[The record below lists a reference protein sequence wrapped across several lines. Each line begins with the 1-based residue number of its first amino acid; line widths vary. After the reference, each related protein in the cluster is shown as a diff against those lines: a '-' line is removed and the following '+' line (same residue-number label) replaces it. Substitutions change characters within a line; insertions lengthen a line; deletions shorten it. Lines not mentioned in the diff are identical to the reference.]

1 MVMAWNEERS
11 RRRVAAHDSST
22 FVVRVSDLC
31 RDMDFENLGSQD
43 VKRVHGAHI
52 YADVPNFHL
61 AVEDAG
67 GNKEEQKKLL
77 RAASVLRRVQD
88 QLLGENDVKAIQ
100 YQAARLHCLNY
111 KPYNSEEEE
120 SNENRRA
127 ERAKRS
133 VIMAITLNS
142 YLFDVFNGVF
152 KEVRKFQSAVGI
164 SSGVSYVGNIGL
176 HGERER
182 IGLGSCANLG
192 AKVLGGH
199 DTITITSDVY
209 EILPDDLKELFSK
222 CGQIAGVGTY
232 QAKGVR
238 WSKYPELMDDLGVK
252 FDEEALKQA
261 TEGHKDDLP
270 LAEMDV
276 IEPTT
281 LINPTL
287 LTEGNNRRTQA
298 VAIFADIDGFTKHV
312 QEAEKNEDVESLV
325 RQLRMVRQEFH
336 KVISDDY
343 EGLVIQH
350 QGDRVLALVHTP
362 TGGDGHQKRCEI
374 AVDVAIG
381 IQSSMDHVLNKRLG
395 DGQKNLRVAIGLDV
409 GKALVTRLGKR
420 GEKTVVFLGP
430 EVESAEDL
438 QLRSKGQEIRIGQA
452 VYNALPEGSTKCG
465 FSEDGKGA
473 YVAFKLT
480 FPELDR
486 LEEEDAARANRMG
499 VTVSDGQFSIL
510 TAKSFESR
518 PLGDSKP
525 WSSGHSS

>member
-1 MVMAWNEERS
+1 
-11 RRRVAAHDSST
+11 
-22 FVVRVSDLC
+22 
-31 RDMDFENLGSQD
+31 
-43 VKRVHGAHI
+43 
-52 YADVPNFHL
+52 
-61 AVEDAG
+61 
-67 GNKEEQKKLL
+67 
-77 RAASVLRRVQD
+77 
-88 QLLGENDVKAIQ
+88 
-100 YQAARLHCLNY
+100 
-111 KPYNSEEEE
+111 
-120 SNENRRA
+120 
-127 ERAKRS
+127 
-133 VIMAITLNS
+133 
-142 YLFDVFNGVF
+142 
-152 KEVRKFQSAVGI
+152 
-164 SSGVSYVGNIGL
+164 
-176 HGERER
+176 
-182 IGLGSCANLG
+182 
-192 AKVLGGH
+192 
-199 DTITITSDVY
+199 
-209 EILPDDLKELFSK
+209 
-222 CGQIAGVGTY
+222 
-232 QAKGVR
+232 
-238 WSKYPELMDDLGVK
+238 MDDLGVK

-362 TGGDGHQKRCEI
+362 TGDDGHQKRCEI

-395 DGQKNLRVAIGLDV
+395 DRQKNLRVAIGLDV

-452 VYNALPEGSTKCG
+452 VYDALPEGSTKCG